1 MGGEKGVSI
10 SDVEDERFIA
20 RFSCEE
26 DMHRVFD
33 REPWDFDRSLI
44 VMGRFKDVES
54 VTDVVLSTAVFWI
67 QAYGVPFRFRTPEVA
82 RDIGGLFGEFVDVKS
97 DNEGSCVGRFIRIR
111 VRMDVSIAL
120 LRQTMVDFPG
130 SGEQLVA
137 FKYERLPEFC
147 QECGIM
153 GHPTRVYD
161 EKLGIKGKLDSERPF
176 LLSLR
181 ADMDLQGR
189 RLGPRVSRG
198 RTDVSV
204 SGDGSDGGSGSGS
217 WSRREDM
224 GVKEKVGDL
233 LQLEGPTQ
241 DIASSPVKKVEP
253 KSKSKGVI
261 IAERFVA
268 QQRILQL
275 KKVMKETKKL
285 VKMDEDVKVASVVSN
300 PVINDDVLGT
310 AAMLD
315 RSLQLG
321 DLGGEIKPEE
331 VRTLSAVLKT
341 AFESSNQVV

>member
-1 MGGEKGVSI
+1 MEEMGKRFAGSLVLSEREARGLKIGSSAAQAAVLFKYALVCKVLTQRFFRRRSFIDLFSRLWGGEKGVSI

-26 DMHRVFD
+26 DMQRVFD

-44 VMGRFKDVES
+44 VMGRSKDVES

-67 QAYGVPFRFRTPEVA
+67 QAYGVPFRFRTPAVA

-97 DNEGSCVGRFIRIR
+97 DNEGSRVGRFIRIR

-120 LRQTMVDFPG
+120 LRQTVVDFPG

-137 FKYERLPEFC
+137 FK
-147 QECGIM
+147 
-153 GHPTRVYD
+153 
-161 EKLGIKGKLDSERPF
+161 
-176 LLSLR
+176 

-198 RTDVSV
+198 RTDVFV

-224 GVKEKVGDL
+224 GVTEKVGGL
-233 LQLEGPTQ
+233 LQLKGPTQ
-241 DIASSPVKKVEP
+241 DTASSPVKKVEP

-275 KKVMKETKKL
+275 EKL
-285 VKMDEDVKVASVVSN
+285 
-300 PVINDDVLGT
+300 
-310 AAMLD
+310 
-315 RSLQLG
+315 
-321 DLGGEIKPEE
+321 
-331 VRTLSAVLKT
+331 
-341 AFESSNQVV
+341 